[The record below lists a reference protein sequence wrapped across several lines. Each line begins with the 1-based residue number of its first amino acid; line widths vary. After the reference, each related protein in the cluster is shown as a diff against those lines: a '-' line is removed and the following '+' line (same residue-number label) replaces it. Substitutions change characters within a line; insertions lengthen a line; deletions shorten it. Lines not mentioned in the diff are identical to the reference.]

1 MFSFSDPIDSIHL
14 YSVRPEDIDD
24 ETKYVEHA
32 DGDDVTI
39 QAGDQ
44 FFFRCVIKSS
54 NPPAQ
59 IRILIGDRD
68 ITDKVQ
74 LE

>member
-1 MFSFSDPIDSIHL
+1 M
-14 YSVRPEDIDD
+14 RAEDIDD
-24 ETKYVEHA
+24 ETKYVEHE
-32 DGDDVTI
+32 DGDHVTL

-44 FFFRCVIKSS
+44 FFFRCVTKSS

-59 IRILIGDRD
+59 IRMLIGDRD

-74 LE
+74 FK